1 MKKAGLR
8 IAKIYN
14 ILYILPVLSLFLFPN
29 VYFTIFGIEPNPNP
43 PLNEAIFNIIGGV
56 IFLFCWIIIIYLV
69 EIFLWNLSPLN
80 INDNE

>member
-1 MKKAGLR
+1 MIKADSR

-29 VYFTIFGIEPNPNP
+29 VYFTIFKIEPNPNP
-43 PLNEAIFNIIGGV
+43 PLNEAIFNIISGV
-56 IFLFCWIIIIYLV
+56 VFLFLWIVAIYIV
-69 EIFLWNLSPLN
+69 ELFLWNKKPLN